1 MKKAPLI
8 GLAALLVPLGLSA
21 ADPARY
27 RASLRG
33 NAEVPS
39 ISTAASGTF
48 HSYMAGDGLHYE
60 LTYKNLEGGNVAQA
74 HIHLGQPHTNGGIIV
89 WLCSNLPSPPTPTG
103 TQACPASP
111 GRVTGVISAMDVV
124 GPDGQGIS
132 AGEFNAL
139 VAALG
144 NGTAYANVHTATFGS
159 GEIRG
164 LVSRVVP

>member
-1 MKKAPLI
+1 MKNAPLI
-8 GLAALLVPLGLSA
+8 GLAALLIPLGVSA
-21 ADPARY
+21 ADPARF

-39 ISTAASGTF
+39 ISTTASGSF
-48 HSYMAGDGLHYE
+48 HSYIARDGLHYE

-89 WLCSNLPSPPTPTG
+89 WLCSNLPSPPTPPG
-103 TQACPASP
+103 TPACPASP
-111 GRVTGVISAMDVV
+111 GRVIGVISAMDVV
-124 GPDGQGIS
+124 GPAGQGIS
-132 AGEFNAL
+132 PAEFDAL